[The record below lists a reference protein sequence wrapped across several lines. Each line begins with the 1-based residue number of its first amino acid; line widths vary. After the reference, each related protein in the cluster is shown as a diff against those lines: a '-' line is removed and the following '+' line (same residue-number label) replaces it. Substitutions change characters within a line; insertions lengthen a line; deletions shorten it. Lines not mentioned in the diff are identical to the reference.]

1 MMISNLLSY
10 HCRVQCNLKENMGDG
25 EDKDPDEKILELI
38 GHLPEWIKP
47 EMVFPD
53 DSIEKQQ
60 LLGRGHYGCVYRGL
74 FKNGN
79 AV

>member
-1 MMISNLLSY
+1 
-10 HCRVQCNLKENMGDG
+10 MGDG

-53 DSIEKQQ
+53 DCIEKQQ

>member
-1 MMISNLLSY
+1 
-10 HCRVQCNLKENMGDG
+10 MGDG
-25 EDKDPDEKILELI
+25 EDKHPDEKILELI

-53 DSIEKQQ
+53 DAIEKQQ